1 MLNLGRGQEEE
12 KREEMRIA
20 VNDKCD
26 MIGYI
31 LKEKKTVKV
40 EWHRIIKPSPCSW
53 EAGIFHTLKKKL
65 KHHVECI
72 GGSGKDRKTNIQ
84 ELFLNSNI
92 TESKYLALKFCWDV
106 IKYQCETIHLVLNFF
121 LLYYKTKKT
130 LLMVLKRIV
139 ENMLKTNFI

>member
-1 MLNLGRGQEEE
+1 MTNAIWLATFWKKKNCQSRMTQNHQAFTLFLRGWH
-12 KREEMRIA
+12 IS
-20 VNDKCD
+20 
-26 MIGYI
+26 YI
-31 LKEKKTVKV
+31 
-40 EWHRIIKPSPCSW
+40 
-53 EAGIFHTLKKKL
+53 KKKL

-121 LLYYKTKKT
+121 LLYYKTKKNSPYGLEEDSGKYVKNKLYLIYFT
-130 LLMVLKRIV
+130 YYLIYGKKNPI
-139 ENMLKTNFI
+139 